1 MDLSN
6 LDAFRNQI
14 AEAQSSINSLY
25 AIRRVLDEKIA
36 DLQDLIRANANFL
49 PEDERRAELMC
60 LEMLKVPET
69 ISEAVKASLFLAFNK
84 RQRLSPTEIRDSA
97 QKRGFNFGDYSNAM
111 ASIHAVLK
119 RMREANPPEVDYD
132 EASGTYTLAMPWPG
146 DEAVADSYYGR
157 LNKLAWMRFT
167 KEDADKASRIAVDVV
182 TEIMKEITEKP
193 TRLKK
198 G

>member
-25 AIRRVLDEKIA
+25 AVRRVVDEKIA

-69 ISEAVKASLFLAFNK
+69 ISEAVKAALFLAFNK
-84 RQRLSPTEIRDSA
+84 KQRLSPTDIRDSA

-119 RMREANPPEVDYD
+119 RMREANPPEVNFD
-132 EASGTYTLAMPWPG
+132 EATGTYSLAMPWPG
-146 DEAVADSYYGR
+146 NEVVTDSYISK
-157 LNKLAWMRFT
+157 LNQLAWMRFT
-167 KEDADKASRIAVDVV
+167 NEDADKASQIAEQTVKD
-182 TEIMKEITEKP
+182 IMEQITVKP
-193 TRLKK
+193 KRLHR
-198 G
+198 